1 MRVAELNGPGLA
13 AAVAAAV
20 VACAELAFPA
30 RAYATAAAAQQAR
43 ARTAVRVA
51 TAQVGDPYRS
61 GATGPHAFDC
71 SGLVQFAW
79 RKAGIRIPRTTW
91 QQFAGIRKRVSWRGL
106 MPGDLVYFYRVGHVG
121 LYIGK
126 GRMVHAPGTG
136 RRVQIVAITPSWW
149 RQQFAGARRPGA

>member
-1 MRVAELNGPGLA
+1 MSRAASMVAATVATLSGVGLAHPAHAYVRA
-13 AAVAAAV
+13 AAV
-20 VACAELAFPA
+20 
-30 RAYATAAAAQQAR
+30 QQAK
-43 ARTAVRVA
+43 AATAVRIA
-51 TAQVGDPYRS
+51 TAQVGDPYRR
-61 GATGPHAFDC
+61 GATGPRAFDC
-71 SGLVQFAW
+71 SGLVQYAW

-106 MPGDLVYFYRVGHVG
+106 RPGDLVYFYRVGHVG